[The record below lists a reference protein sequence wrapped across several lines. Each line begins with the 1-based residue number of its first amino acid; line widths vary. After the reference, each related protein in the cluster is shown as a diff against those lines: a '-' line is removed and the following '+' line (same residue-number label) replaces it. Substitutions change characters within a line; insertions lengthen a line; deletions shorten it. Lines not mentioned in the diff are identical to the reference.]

1 MSLLQDFEKYR
12 KELGIKYYY
21 IEVYLS
27 QHPFLDLGM
36 LYCNPKDWQNFE
48 EWYKENSGYLV
59 SFETNDYTATV
70 NPFTGNLINSSL
82 KKDGVYITLS
92 DIFMP
97 HQQKSKNVFDIKDH
111 EWYKVKDNI
120 FIDSNWTQEVPQ

>member
-1 MSLLQDFEKYR
+1 MTNADVPTIAFKNV
-12 KELGIKYYY
+12 
-21 IEVYLS
+21 IE
-27 QHPFLDLGM
+27 
-36 LYCNPKDWQNFE
+36 NP
-48 EWYKENSGYLV
+48 
-59 SFETNDYTATV
+59 V